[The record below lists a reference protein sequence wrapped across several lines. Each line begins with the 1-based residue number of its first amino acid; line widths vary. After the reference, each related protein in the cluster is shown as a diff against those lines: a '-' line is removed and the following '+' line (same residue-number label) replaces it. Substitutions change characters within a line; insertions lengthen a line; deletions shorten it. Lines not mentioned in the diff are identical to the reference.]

1 MFLQWIEIWWTKETI
16 TFDGAPRCHLWKR
29 AETLNANRISD
40 AFRWSEATAKRRLT
54 RPLGTFPP
62 STLVD
67 FHFVWGC
74 SGLSARE
81 EVEEPYLGIPLE
93 QLFWITVKTP
103 SRTLPQLSWG
113 ELRKRSFRI
122 LWNPTK
128 ELLSKQT
135 YNKDTCTDLSTS
147 SGEVQER
154 PGRIKPQGKVLQKL
168 TLFCISNFILHYFM
182 IFFLNRLLLLPC
194 EEQGSA
200 CSRKSHAFW
209 HHPSCLTSLWLLI
222 HLLILPVQVWLF
234 GWHPAQIRS
243 PSWCFNLASS
253 TFICSLL
260 WTPVSPQCFFCDI

>member
-93 QLFWITVKTP
+93 QLFWIIVKTP

-182 IFFLNRLLLLPC
+182 IFLKIGFCSYHVKNKGLLVLERAMHSDTILPASPPSGFSSTSSFFQSKSGSLGDIQLKFGLLPD
-194 EEQGSA
+194 A
-200 CSRKSHAFW
+200 
-209 HHPSCLTSLWLLI
+209 LI
-222 HLLILPVQVWLF
+222 
-234 GWHPAQIRS
+234 WHP
-243 PSWCFNLASS
+243 P
-253 TFICSLL
+253 LL
-260 WTPVSPQCFFCDI
+260 SAPFCELQ